1 VSAEHPSQREL
12 GFAAEQ
18 HAVRPALATTLS
30 SEERALAENAP
41 REPSWPA
48 APGRIVFLLDAA
60 SALEERLLR
69 DWIQRADPAAQRH
82 EGDQSA
88 ASARAA
94 STGTAEGQR
103 DAAIERGS
111 ESADD
116 AREDDAGREHGS
128 RPHPLDAAPDRSSR
142 SHKPPSAGEAGAGG
156 AQRGEAERSSQRPG
170 SSQRLAIAIPASR
183 RRRGEIGLDLEAA
196 LAAPDDATFAPLRVV
211 WMAPTRQGVRAA
223 RWSDLLW
230 LGDPRDPDRVRE
242 HLILRLAPQRCRI
255 VAAEP
260 ARASELRERWRRNT
274 VAESS
279 ATLGFAPF
287 VVRQAHL
294 ALERAERR
302 LRGARYKIP
311 RFVRE
316 EILARPAFRGEIA
329 LLAGRLGRTP
339 GDVLRE
345 AEADLREIAAA
356 HRPTVIDL
364 VVQVWRWSI
373 TRGYGGVL
381 HYDSKALDRVRA
393 LSQHHSV
400 VFLPTHKSNLD
411 HAVLQV
417 LLHENGMPQNHTA
430 GGINM
435 NFFPAGPLVRRA
447 GVFFIRRTF
456 KDDEVYKCV
465 LRHYV
470 DYLVEKRFPLE
481 WYIEGGRS
489 RSGKLLPPRFG
500 LLAYVVDAY
509 RRGRCEDVH
518 LIPVSIAYDQIS
530 DVSDYAAEQRGGEKE
545 REGIAWLVR
554 FLRRMRKRYGRI
566 HVRFGEDVS
575 LAKALGTPNR
585 DAAPDADED
594 SLALQ
599 KLAFEVCVRINR
611 ATPITPISLVCL
623 SLLGR
628 GSRALSAYEVAESL
642 RNLVGY
648 VRARGLPVTEEIA
661 LDVAGLPPLLDQ
673 LVGSG
678 LLHRFDEGPEVVY
691 GIAPEQH
698 LAAAYYRNTVIHF
711 FVTGAIAELALL
723 RAAEPNV
730 ADRRAEFWN
739 AALALRDLLKFEFFF
754 PDREHFVAELRA
766 ELAMHVPSWERAL
779 EAGPDEI
786 TGVPPRLRPFHA
798 HRILRPFL
806 EAYRVVADA
815 LEHEPASAKLADGA
829 FLKRCLALG
838 KQYLLQGRVAR
849 EESVSQAL
857 FATALKLARHRGLVE
872 SAAPDLTDRRRA
884 FAAELRDGIR
894 RVDAIEALVRAR
906 IAGILE

>member
-1 VSAEHPSQREL
+1 MSDPRQGSLPLKRAD
-12 GFAAEQ
+12 A
-18 HAVRPALATTLS
+18 PALDDS
-30 SEERALAENAP
+30 ALAEHAP
-41 REPSWPA
+41 HEPSWPA
-48 APGRIVFLLDAA
+48 TFGRVVFLLDAA

-69 DWIQRADPAAQRH
+69 DWI
-82 EGDQSA
+82 
-88 ASARAA
+88 ARARPERTQA
-94 STGTAEGQR
+94 
-103 DAAIERGS
+103 DA
-111 ESADD
+111 
-116 AREDDAGREHGS
+116 
-128 RPHPLDAAPDRSSR
+128 L
-142 SHKPPSAGEAGAGG
+142 
-156 AQRGEAERSSQRPG
+156 
-170 SSQRLAIAIPASR
+170 AIPASR
-183 RRRGEIGLDLEAA
+183 RARGELGLDLEAA
-196 LAAPDDATFAPLRVV
+196 LAAGDDALFAPLRVV
-211 WMAPTRQGVRAA
+211 WLAPTRKGVRAA

-230 LGDPRDPDRVRE
+230 FGDPRDPDLLRERLVLRFAKKRV
-242 HLILRLAPQRCRI
+242 RI
-255 VAAEP
+255 VAGEP

-274 VAESS
+274 AAESG
-279 ATLGFAPF
+279 ATLGFAAF
-287 VVRQAHL
+287 VVRQALL

-329 LLAGRLGRTP
+329 LLAGRLGRSAD
-339 GDVLRE
+339 DVLKE

-356 HRPTVIDL
+356 HQPTVIDL
-364 VVQVWRWSI
+364 VVQLWRWMI

-381 HYDSKALDRVRA
+381 QYDRASLDRIRA

-411 HAVLQV
+411 HGSLQV
-417 LLHENGMPQNHTA
+417 MLHENGMPQNHTA

-435 NFFPAGPLVRRA
+435 NFFPLGPLVRRA

-456 KDDEVYKCV
+456 KDDEVYKTV

-500 LLAYVVDAY
+500 MLAYVVDAY

-518 LIPVSIAYDQIS
+518 LVPVSIAYDQIS
-530 DVSDYAAEQRGGEKE
+530 DVSDYAAEQRGAAKE
-545 REGIAWLVR
+545 RESFAWFVR
-554 FLRRMRKRYGRI
+554 IVRRMSKRYGRI

-575 LAKALGTPNR
+575 LAKTLGAPNPN
-585 DAAPDADED
+585 AEPDPNEQ

-628 GSRALSAYEVAESL
+628 GDRALTAEELRESL
-642 RNLVGY
+642 RNLVDY
-648 VRARGLPVTEEIA
+648 VHARGLPVTEEIA
-661 LDVAGLPPLLDQ
+661 LDAAGLVPVLEH
-673 LVGSG
+673 LVQNG
-678 LLHRFDEGPEVVY
+678 LLHRYDEGPEVVY
-691 GIAPEQH
+691 GIAHEQH
-698 LAAAYYRNTVIHF
+698 LAAAYYRNTVIHY

-723 RAAEPNV
+723 RAAEPGV

-754 PDREHFVAELRA
+754 ADREHFVAELRS
-766 ELAMHVPSWERAL
+766 ELGTHSLQWERAL
-779 EAGPDEI
+779 EEGADAI
-786 TGVPPRLRPFHA
+786 TGLLPRLRPFHA

-815 LEHEPASAKLADGA
+815 LERAPGAKLEEGA
-829 FLKRCLALG
+829 FLKNCLALG
-838 KQYLLQGRVAR
+838 KQYVLQGRVAR
-849 EESVSQAL
+849 QESVSIAL
-857 FATALKLARHRGLVE
+857 FATALKLARHRGLV
-872 SAAPDLTDRRRA
+872 DGTDEALHEKRRA
-884 FAAELRDGIR
+884 FAAELREDIR

>member
-1 VSAEHPSQREL
+1 MTARGPSETEL
-12 GFAAEQ
+12 ALEAAAAP
-18 HAVRPALATTLS
+18 AVAAQ
-30 SEERALAENAP
+30 AD
-41 REPSWPA
+41 PSYPA
-48 APGRIVFLLDAA
+48 AGGRIVFLLDAA
-60 SALEERLLR
+60 SGFEERLLR
-69 DWIQRADPAAQRH
+69 DWI
-82 EGDQSA
+82 
-88 ASARAA
+88 
-94 STGTAEGQR
+94 
-103 DAAIERGS
+103 ERVRP
-111 ESADD
+111 ESA
-116 AREDDAGREHGS
+116 G
-128 RPHPLDAAPDRSSR
+128 PDVI
-142 SHKPPSAGEAGAGG
+142 P
-156 AQRGEAERSSQRPG
+156 
-170 SSQRLAIAIPASR
+170 IPASR
-183 RRRGEIGLDLEAA
+183 RARGALGLDLEAA
-196 LAAPDDATFAPLRVV
+196 LAAGDDALFAPLRIA
-211 WMAPTRQGVRAA
+211 WLAPSRGGA
-223 RWSDLLW
+223 RVAQLSDVLW
-230 LGDPRDPDRVRE
+230 FGDPRDPNRLRE
-242 HLILRLAPQRCRI
+242 RLLHRFAPQRCRV

-274 VAESS
+274 AGESG
-279 ATLGFAPF
+279 ATLGFAAF
-287 VVRQAHL
+287 VTRQAHL

-329 LLAGRLGRTP
+329 LLAARLRRSAE
-339 GDVLRE
+339 DVLRE
-345 AEADLREIAAA
+345 AERDLREIAAA
-356 HRPTVIDL
+356 HNPTVIDL

-381 HYDSKALDRVRA
+381 HYERGALDRVRA
-393 LSQHHSV
+393 LSQQHSV

-447 GVFFIRRTF
+447 GVFFIRRSF

-509 RRGRCEDVH
+509 RRGRCEDLH

-545 REGIAWLVR
+545 REGFTWLLR
-554 FLRRMRKRYGRI
+554 FFRRMGKRYGRI

-575 LAKALGTPNR
+575 LAKALGAPNKQ
-585 DAAPDADED
+585 AAPDPDEQ

-628 GSRALSAYEVAESL
+628 GDRALTADELRVSL
-642 RNLVGY
+642 RNLLEY
-648 VRARGLPVTEEIA
+648 VHRCRLPVTEELA
-661 LDVAGLPPLLDQ
+661 LDSAEVLVPVLEQ
-673 LVGSG
+673 LVASG
-678 LLHRFDEGPEVVY
+678 LLHRYDEGPEVVY

-723 RAAEPNV
+723 RAAEPGV
-730 ADRRAEFWN
+730 TDRRAEFWN

-754 PDREHFVAELRA
+754 PERERFLAELRA
-766 ELAMHVPSWERAL
+766 ELALHVPAWERAL
-779 EAGPDEI
+779 DEGADAI
-786 TGVPPRLRPFHA
+786 TSLLPRLRPFHS

-815 LEHEPASAKLADGA
+815 LERAPLGAKVEDAA
-829 FLKRCLALG
+829 FLRACLALG
-838 KQYLLQGRVAR
+838 KQYTLQHRVAR
-849 EESVSQAL
+849 QESVSQAL
-857 FATALKLARHRGLVE
+857 FATALKLARHRGLCGPGGE
-872 SAAPDLTDRRRA
+872 ELREQRRA
-884 FAAELRDGIR
+884 FAAELREDIR

>member
-1 VSAEHPSQREL
+1 MSAGEPRQGEL
-12 GFAAEQ
+12 PLAAEL
-18 HAVRPALATTLS
+18 RG
-30 SEERALAENAP
+30 
-41 REPSWPA
+41 A
-48 APGRIVFLLDAA
+48 APGNDEGAIAELGAGEPAYPGANARIVFLLDAA
-60 SALEERLLR
+60 
-69 DWIQRADPAAQRH
+69 
-82 EGDQSA
+82 
-88 ASARAA
+88 
-94 STGTAEGQR
+94 
-103 DAAIERGS
+103 
-111 ESADD
+111 
-116 AREDDAGREHGS
+116 
-128 RPHPLDAAPDRSSR
+128 RPP
-142 SHKPPSAGEAGAGG
+142 ET
-156 AQRGEAERSSQRPG
+156 
-170 SSQRLAIAIPASR
+170 AIAIPATR
-183 RRRGEIGLDLEAA
+183 RRRGALGLDLEAA
-196 LAAPDDATFAPLRVV
+196 LAAGDDALFAPLRVV
-211 WMAPTRQGVRAA
+211 WLAPTHKGVRAA
-223 RWSDLLW
+223 RLSDLLW
-230 LGDPRDPDRVRE
+230 FGDPRDPGRLRE
-242 HLILRLAPQRCRI
+242 HLIRRFAPRRCRI

-274 VAESS
+274 GAESG
-279 ATLGFAPF
+279 ATLGFAEF

-329 LLAGRLGRTP
+329 LLAARLGR
-339 GDVLRE
+339 GAEDVLRE

-364 VVQVWRWSI
+364 VVQLWRGMI

-381 HYDSKALDRVRA
+381 QYDPAQLDRIRT

-411 HAVLQV
+411 HGALQV

-435 NFFPAGPLVRRA
+435 NFFPLGPLVRRA

-456 KDDEVYKCV
+456 KDDEIYKSV
-465 LRHYV
+465 LRHYI

-500 LLAYVVDAY
+500 LLAYVVDAF

-530 DVSDYAAEQRGGEKE
+530 DVSDYAAEQRGGAKE
-545 REGIAWLVR
+545 AEGFLWFVR
-554 FLRRMRKRYGRI
+554 IVRRLGKRYGRI
-566 HVRFGEDVS
+566 HVRFGDDVS
-575 LAKALGTPNR
+575 LAKTLGAPNPN
-585 DAAPDADED
+585 AAPDTNEE

-628 GSRALSAYEVAESL
+628 GDRALTAVELRDSL
-642 RNLVGY
+642 RNLVQY
-648 VRARGLPVTEEIA
+648 VHRCRLPVTEELA
-661 LDVAGLPPLLDQ
+661 LDSAEAIVPVLEE
-673 LVGSG
+673 LVRSG
-678 LLHRFDEGPEVVY
+678 LLHRYDEGPEVVY

-698 LAAAYYRNTVIHF
+698 LAAAYYRNTVIHY

-723 RAAEPNV
+723 RAAEPDV
-730 ADRRAEFWN
+730 TDRRAAFWN
-739 AALALRDLLKFEFFF
+739 QALALRDLLKFEFFF
-754 PDREHFVAELRA
+754 PERERFLAELRA
-766 ELAMHVPSWERAL
+766 ELAMHAPSFEHAL
-779 EAGPDEI
+779 GEDADSI
-786 TGVPPRLRPFHA
+786 TGLLPRLRPFHS
-798 HRILRPFL
+798 HRILRPYL

-815 LEHEPASAKLADGA
+815 LERAPADAKLEDGV
-829 FLKRCLALG
+829 FLRSCLALG
-838 KQYLLQGRVAR
+838 KQYILQGRVAR
-849 EESVSQAL
+849 QESVSQAL
-857 FATALKLARHRGLVE
+857 FATALKLARHRGLCGPGGAE
-872 SAAPDLTDRRRA
+872 LPEQRRA
-884 FAAELRDGIR
+884 FAAELREDIR

>member
-1 VSAEHPSQREL
+1 MSDPRQGSLPLKSADAPQADAS
-12 GFAAEQ
+12 
-18 HAVRPALATTLS
+18 
-30 SEERALAENAP
+30 ALAENAP
-41 REPSWPA
+41 HEPSWPA
-48 APGRIVFLLDAA
+48 AFGRVVFLLDAA
-60 SALEERLLR
+60 SAREERLLR
-69 DWIQRADPAAQRH
+69 DWI
-82 EGDQSA
+82 
-88 ASARAA
+88 ARAKPERA
-94 STGTAEGQR
+94 QA
-103 DAAIERGS
+103 DA
-111 ESADD
+111 
-116 AREDDAGREHGS
+116 
-128 RPHPLDAAPDRSSR
+128 L
-142 SHKPPSAGEAGAGG
+142 
-156 AQRGEAERSSQRPG
+156 
-170 SSQRLAIAIPASR
+170 AIPASR
-183 RRRGEIGLDLEAA
+183 RARGELGLDLEAA
-196 LAAPDDATFAPLRVV
+196 LAAGDDALFAPLRVV
-211 WMAPTRQGVRAA
+211 WLAPTRKGVRAA

-230 LGDPRDPDRVRE
+230 FGDPRDPDALRERLVLRFAKQRV
-242 HLILRLAPQRCRI
+242 RI
-255 VAAEP
+255 VAGEP
-260 ARASELRERWRRNT
+260 ARANELRERWRRNT
-274 VAESS
+274 TAEAG
-279 ATLGFAPF
+279 ATLGFAEF

-329 LLAGRLGRTP
+329 LLASRLGRSAD
-339 GDVLRE
+339 DVLKE

-356 HRPTVIDL
+356 HQPTVIDL
-364 VVQVWRWSI
+364 VVQLWRWMI

-381 HYDSKALDRVRA
+381 QYDPRELDRIRA

-411 HAVLQV
+411 HGSLQV

-435 NFFPAGPLVRRA
+435 NFFPLGPLVRRA

-456 KDDEVYKCV
+456 KDDEVYKAV

-500 LLAYVVDAY
+500 MLAYVVDAY

-518 LIPVSIAYDQIS
+518 LVPVSICYDQIS
-530 DVSDYAAEQRGGEKE
+530 DVSDYAAEQRGAAKE
-545 REGIAWLVR
+545 RESFAWFVR
-554 FLRRMRKRYGRI
+554 IVRRLNKRYGRI

-575 LAKALGTPNR
+575 LAKTLGAPNPN
-585 DAAPDADED
+585 AAPDPNEQ

-628 GSRALSAYEVAESL
+628 GDRALTAEELRESL
-642 RNLVGY
+642 RNLVDY
-648 VRARGLPVTEEIA
+648 VHARALPVSEEIA
-661 LDVAGLPPLLDQ
+661 LDAAGLLPVLEH
-673 LVGSG
+673 LVQNG
-678 LLHRFDEGPEVVY
+678 LLHRYDEGPEVVY

-698 LAAAYYRNTVIHF
+698 LAAAYYRNTVIHY

-723 RAAEPNV
+723 RAAEPGV
-730 ADRRAEFWN
+730 GDRRAEFWN
-739 AALALRDLLKFEFFF
+739 AALALCDLLKFEFFF

-766 ELAMHVPSWERAL
+766 ELGMHALQWERAL
-779 EAGPDEI
+779 EEGADAI
-786 TGVPPRLRPFHA
+786 TGVLPRLRPFHA

-815 LEHEPASAKLADGA
+815 LERAPGAKIEESA
-829 FLKRCLALG
+829 FLRSCLALG
-838 KQYLLQGRVAR
+838 KQYALQGRVAR
-849 EESVSQAL
+849 QESVSIAL
-857 FATALKLARHRGLVE
+857 FATALKLARHRGLV
-872 SAAPDLTDRRRA
+872 DGTDEALHEQRRA
-884 FAAELRDGIR
+884 FAAELREDIR

-906 IAGILE
+906 VAGILE

>member
-1 VSAEHPSQREL
+1 MN
-12 GFAAEQ
+12 
-18 HAVRPALATTLS
+18 PAD
-30 SEERALAENAP
+30 AP
-41 REPSWPA
+41 REDE
-48 APGRIVFLLDAA
+48 PGLPVADRRVVCLLDAA
-60 SALEERLLR
+60 SALEERILR
-69 DWIQRADPAAQRH
+69 GWI
-82 EGDQSA
+82 
-88 ASARAA
+88 ARN
-94 STGTAEGQR
+94 
-103 DAAIERGS
+103 
-111 ESADD
+111 
-116 AREDDAGREHGS
+116 
-128 RPHPLDAAPDRSSR
+128 
-142 SHKPPSAGEAGAGG
+142 KPAGA
-156 AQRGEAERSSQRPG
+156 AVDALP
-170 SSQRLAIAIPASR
+170 IPASR
-183 RRRGEIGLDLEAA
+183 RKRGSLGLDLEAA
-196 LAAPDDATFAPLRVV
+196 LAAGDDALFAPLRVV
-211 WMAPTRQGVRAA
+211 WMTPAHAGVRAA
-223 RWSDLLW
+223 RFSDVLW
-230 LGDPRDPDRVRE
+230 LGDPRDPDKLRE
-242 HLILRLAPQRCRI
+242 RLVLRIAPRRCRI
-255 VAAEP
+255 VAGDP

-274 VAESS
+274 AAESG
-279 ATLGFAPF
+279 ATLGFAEF

-329 LLAGRLGRTP
+329 LLAARLGR
-339 GDVLRE
+339 GAEDVLRE
-345 AEADLREIAAA
+345 AERDLREIAAA

-364 VVQVWRWSI
+364 IVQFWRYGM
-373 TRGYGGVL
+373 TRGYDQVL
-381 HYDSKALDRVRA
+381 RYDPAALARIRD

-435 NFFPAGPLVRRA
+435 NFFPVGPLVRRA

-465 LRHYV
+465 LRHYI

-545 REGIAWLVR
+545 AEGFRWFVR
-554 FLRRMRKRYGRI
+554 IVRRMGKRYGRI
-566 HVRFGEDVS
+566 HVRFGDDVS
-575 LAKALGTPNR
+575 LAKTLGAPNP
-585 DAAPDADED
+585 DAAPDPNEQ

-628 GSRALSAYEVAESL
+628 GDRALSVEELRTSL
-642 RNLVGY
+642 RNLVEY
-648 VRARGLPVTEEIA
+648 VHRCRMPMTDEIA
-661 LDVAGLPPLLDQ
+661 LDSAETLTPVLEE
-673 LVGSG
+673 LVTSG
-678 LLHRFDEGPEVVY
+678 LLHRYAEGPEIVY
-691 GIAPEQH
+691 GIAPGQH

-723 RAAEPNV
+723 RAAEPGV
-730 ADRRAEFWN
+730 EDRRAEFWN

-754 PDREHFVAELRA
+754 PDREHFLAELRA
-766 ELAMHVPSWERAL
+766 ELAMHVPQFERAL
-779 EAGPDEI
+779 DEGADAI
-786 TGVPPRLRPFHA
+786 TGILPRLRPFHA

-815 LEHEPASAKLADGA
+815 LERAPATAKLDDAA
-829 FLKRCLALG
+829 FLRGCLALG
-838 KQYLLQGRVAR
+838 RQYVLQGRVAR
-849 EESVSQAL
+849 QESVSQAL
-857 FATALKLARHRGLVE
+857 FATALKLARHRGLADGDA
-872 SAAPDLTDRRRA
+872 SDLIEKRRA
-884 FAAELRDGIR
+884 FAAELREDIR